1 MYYILCNRA
10 IIGVVMPLALLLA
23 AGAYVPT
30 SPKRGVPVITSH
42 AIRRMPD
49 PRSEQATGSVVSTAV
64 GTGPKVGTRR
74 GVEDLDTMQEISDAV
89 DASRQTRRLVVIKW
103 YSPGCAQC
111 IASAPK
117 YKRLAVQH
125 CEAHD
130 FYQACRLPSP
140 TAAT

>member
-1 MYYILCNRA
+1 MNMTALNVCMCKRGFRDLGYLVPVRVELGAPWLLRQATNASRAFFPVHARMHSHVHTCTCNRA

-74 GVEDLDTMQEISDAV
+74 GVEDLEPEPF
-89 DASRQTRRLVVIKW
+89 R
-103 YSPGCAQC
+103 
-111 IASAPK
+111 
-117 YKRLAVQH
+117 
-125 CEAHD
+125 
-130 FYQACRLPSP
+130 
-140 TAAT
+140 